1 MMSGIEAYPR
11 GKHTPASF
19 ILSCLRTV
27 FKEPLIHDR
36 WLPAAQLCSYTHM
49 HCSISD
55 DIQFSQAAMIRV
67 VNKMFPLVSL
77 EPNLIEGEGEVRLQV
92 FQHSFQVK
100 KRSYFFWIT
109 TKVGVIPPLT
119 PSPRNSSNWEE
130 DCVLKRLLAGGRA
143 HVLDIDVTVEPEPK
157 QPKVMNTTMTTDKA
171 TAIIDASVNATQA
184 TISASAVQSGQA
196 NSATSWWESGDAR
209 KLFRPSSSNYE
220 ANECVKEIVMERI
233 ELLESVNR
241 KGKSWTRVIETRS
254 WNMETCPY
262 SESDVFTL
270 RFRSMYL
277 ALALRQFVLN
287 MSGDL
292 RTQWTWKRCLLFA
305 IEAMNDIGVEY
316 YSNYRTLARWHR
328 KQAKHRRFFCKTPEA
343 KAMIPPFFRDNPDA
357 MEAFK
362 RYGIANIQDLGLN

>member
-1 MMSGIEAYPR
+1 M
-11 GKHTPASF
+11 
-19 ILSCLRTV
+19 

-36 WLPAAQLCSYTHM
+36 WLPAAQLCSYTHI

-77 EPNLIEGEGEVRLQV
+77 EPNLIEGEGKVRLQV
-92 FQHSFQVK
+92 FRHSFQVK

-109 TKVGVIPPLT
+109 TNVGVIPPLT
-119 PSPRNSSNWEE
+119 PLPRNSLNWEE
-130 DCVLKRLLAGGRA
+130 DCVLKRLLASGRA

-157 QPKVMNTTMTTDKA
+157 RPKVMNTTMTTDKA
-171 TAIIDASVNATQA
+171 TAIIDTSVNATQA
-184 TISASAVQSGQA
+184 TISASAVQSERA

-220 ANECVKEIVMERI
+220 ANKCVKEIVMERI

-292 RTQWTWKRCLLFA
+292 RT
-305 IEAMNDIGVEY
+305 
-316 YSNYRTLARWHR
+316 
-328 KQAKHRRFFCKTPEA
+328 
-343 KAMIPPFFRDNPDA
+343 
-357 MEAFK
+357 
-362 RYGIANIQDLGLN
+362 